1 MTVWGGYETA
11 VEDEG
16 SCRRADGG
24 GCASHD
30 RLTLFPDASHQT
42 CRWPLLG
49 PTGRKGDVRQRP
61 LSVAH
66 DDNHLFSRANIMQ
79 YTSGMPC

>member
-30 RLTLFPDASHQT
+30 RLTLIADSPASDTELPLTIQT
-42 CRWPLLG
+42 RHRMLM
-49 PTGRKGDVRQRP
+49 VR
-61 LSVAH
+61 
-66 DDNHLFSRANIMQ
+66 
-79 YTSGMPC
+79 